1 MFQRSSTINW
11 KASHEVV
18 DSPTV
23 WNNPSLKMTLHT
35 VRNRG
40 CVRFPG
46 RKRLL
51 YFQRNKKNENS
62 ADENNSCAGNK
73 LFSLLARSCPLISSE
88 AKGKH
93 SARSNIRITRTTND
107 GTSTFSRFSRRKSGD
122 CGKEESRKYE
132 SSPREGEREQKA
144 LKSSIWYTNWPA
156 DWHLTVRGTKCPR
169 GKKGPEGRFKSQ
181 LSLGTHYQRLEL
193 W

>member
-1 MFQRSSTINW
+1 MKPWIVQLFGTIHHSKWLFTLSEIGAASAFPVVKSSCII
-11 KASHEVV
+11 KGI
-18 DSPTV
+18 
-23 WNNPSLKMTLHT
+23 KI
-35 VRNRG
+35 
-40 CVRFPG
+40 
-46 RKRLL
+46 
-51 YFQRNKKNENS
+51 KKNNNS
-62 ADENNSCAGNK
+62 AHENNSCAGNK
-73 LFSLLARSCPLISSE
+73 LFSLLARSCPLICSE

-93 SARSNIRITRTTND
+93 SARSNIRITWTTND

-169 GKKGPEGRFKSQ
+169 GKKGPEGRLKSQ